1 LCHIVFFIMVHPAL
15 LLMTALFNTFEPV
28 MGEIQVHSQ
37 VKRKIYRGRGWLTGR
52 ILGR

>member
-1 LCHIVFFIMVHPAL
+1 MSYRILYNGSSCTSADDGFIYA
-15 LLMTALFNTFEPV
+15 FELV
-28 MGEIQVHSQ
+28 MGEIQVLSQ